1 MLAHFE
7 WIGDDGSEKMKGN
20 SKESY
25 SSVDENGQEKW
36 Q

>member
-1 MLAHFE
+1 MIAHFK
-7 WIGDDGSEKMKGN
+7 WIADDGAGKMEEN

-25 SSVDENGQEKW
+25 SSVDENEREKW